1 MSQTTEIDEPM
12 SPVHERKMNKDTEIV
27 RIRLLPE
34 TKHIKLSQKIEIDK
48 PASPVHERKMPKDK
62 KTVKVPYDLQAELFK
77 CDFCDVCSYSKDKV
91 EKHVKVAHGKKNP
104 LICDKCG
111 EVFKSNKGFYLHIKE
126 SGHMIP
132 VHERKTTK
140 KTKPVYKIQTYK
152 PKTICRFLYKYGK
165 DSSYKNGKT
174 VCGESFNS
182 TEELISHLKSEH
194 NSQKIPNSVPIKES
208 RHIEEPEDPLEKP
221 MSPVH
226 ERKHSKNP
234 KSPVHVIIEG
244 DQIKPLKPITSS
256 VLIKPY
262 KCDSCEESFGHF
274 QFLKAHAKKVHNQI
288 SNLIKCAICD
298 KSFKGL
304 RIFDRHLTI
313 SHSKNDHFKC
323 LYCNQEFTSQE
334 DFIKHNYLK
343 HGQRFELVLD
353 RPELKMPGKQ
363 NRKRTR
369 NDQRK
374 TKGFIKLNLHWN
386 YF

>member
-1 MSQTTEIDEPM
+1 MT
-12 SPVHERKMNKDTEIV
+12 
-27 RIRLLPE
+27 
-34 TKHIKLSQKIEIDK
+34 
-48 PASPVHERKMPKDK
+48 
-62 KTVKVPYDLQAELFK
+62 
-77 CDFCDVCSYSKDKV
+77 
-91 EKHVKVAHGKKNP
+91 
-104 LICDKCG
+104 
-111 EVFKSNKGFYLHIKE
+111 
-126 SGHMIP
+126 P

-152 PKTICRFLYKYGK
+152 PKAICRFLYKHVN
-165 DSSYKNGKT
+165 DLSYKNGKT
-174 VCGESFNS
+174 VCGESFDS
-182 TEELISHLKSEH
+182 MEELTSHLKSEH

-234 KSPVHVIIEG
+234 KSEG
-244 DQIKPLKPITSS
+244 P

-262 KCDSCEESFGHF
+262 KCNSCEECFGHV
-274 QFLKAHAKKVHNQI
+274 QFLKAHSKKVHNQI

-298 KSFKGL
+298 ESFKGL

-323 LYCNQEFTSQE
+323 HYCNQEFTSQE

-363 NRKRTR
+363 NRKRIR
-369 NDQRK
+369 NDKRK
-374 TKGFIKLNLHWN
+374 TTGFIKLRLHWN
-386 YF
+386 DFQAY